1 MNRSIVLASLV
12 LAGLFSTLNANASES
27 ITSGAQP
34 QMCKEITYKEYLR
47 QNHGPAG
54 KYVEIVKVTK
64 RTRLACNG
72 TAGSK
77 QPVRTAAVMHHY
89 KSV

>member
-1 MNRSIVLASLV
+1 MNRSIA
-12 LAGLFSTLNANASES
+12 LAGLALAALFGSLNAQASEPV
-27 ITSGAQP
+27 TSKAQG
-34 QMCKEITYKEYLR
+34 QMCREITYKEYTR
-47 QNHGPAG
+47 PNHGPAG

-64 RTRLACNG
+64 RTRLACNE